1 MTVEFEMKHYRP
13 PKIEN
18 LLGTGIDEEF
28 GDAEFAAT
36 QEAREDD
43 LNLIDLSDPHPVIYF
58 HGHHTNSCVVG
69 EILIASDVGSEV
81 IAITHDIVY
90 QDYGDNLCDITKLWD
105 SHVQVELISAGRY
118 DTDYDRCIHIPLD
131 MAKHTDLTNQVLKQ
145 ILIDNNVKFVT
156 LSSAYKSKLILS
168 DFLKWCLGFNED
180 DEL

>member
-1 MTVEFEMKHYRP
+1 MKYYYP

-18 LLGTGIDEEF
+18 LPNTGIDEEF
-28 GDAEFAAT
+28 GDVEFAAL
-36 QEAREDD
+36 EEEREDS
-43 LNLIDLSDPHPVIYF
+43 LELIDLSEPPPIIYF
-58 HGHHTNSCVVG
+58 HGHHTNPCVVG
-69 EILIASDVGSEV
+69 EILIASDDIGSEV

-105 SHVQVELISAGRY
+105 AHVQVELISAGRY

-131 MAKHTDLTNQVLKQ
+131 MRKHTDLTNQVLKQ

-168 DFLKWCLGFNED
+168 DFLKWCLGFKGN
-180 DEL
+180 L